1 MTVWL
6 LLLSA
11 FAVFLG
17 AVIILSFGIVW
28 SPVAAL
34 LCGIA
39 ARKRGMSTARYSIA
53 GAFYSI
59 LFVAPSVYLLLRL
72 HNIKVSGGFVRLT
85 YTIVYTAWLFGPIC
99 YLTSL
104 LLMSLDPLPT
114 PLSDPL
120 DDPSRFD
127 TLFESIWIDFAFLVV
142 NVFAL
147 LKSIHDLNHPR
158 PCSNLADDEEQNS
171 RENLLLERRYIL
183 PFVYPILLTT
193 VFLVVIKNIPELIDK
208 F

>member
-1 MTVWL
+1 MAAWL

-11 FAVFLG
+11 FSVFIG
-17 AVIILSFGIVW
+17 SVILLSFGIVW

-39 ARKRGMSTARYSIA
+39 ARRRGMSTARYAIA

-59 LFVAPSVYLLLRL
+59 LFVAPSVYLLLHL
-72 HNIKVSGGFVRLT
+72 HNIKVSGGLVRLT
-85 YTIVYTAWLFGPIC
+85 YTIVYAAWLLGPIC
-99 YLTSL
+99 FLVSL

-114 PLSDPL
+114 PMS
-120 DDPSRFD
+120 DPSRFD
-127 TLFESIWIDFAFLVV
+127 TLLGWIGFAFLVI
-142 NVFAL
+142 NIFAL

-158 PCSNLADDEEQNS
+158 PRLNLVDDEDQKS
-171 RENLLLERRYIL
+171 RENLLLERRYTL
-183 PFVYPILLTT
+183 PFVYPILLST
-193 VFLVVIKNIPELIDK
+193 VFLVVINIPEWIDK